1 MKRMTN
7 EEIAISELH
16 RVLTPLTTE
25 QIYNVTISAETAR
38 IALKALER
46 REQQTRPLNNISNY

>member
-1 MKRMTN
+1 MTK

-25 QIYNVTISAETAR
+25 QICNVTISALTAR

-46 REQQTRPLNNISNY
+46 KEEQTRPLNNTSNY